1 MQVMISVVVP
11 LRNEES
17 TIKELHAR
25 LLEVLRRLGRP
36 FEIIFI
42 DDGSTDRTFEI
53 AAKIAPLKIIKFRKN
68 FGQTAA
74 IDAGIRAAKGDI
86 ILTIDGDLQNDP
98 DDIPLLIAKLEE
110 GYDVVVGWRK
120 QRLDSLLRRLFSRL
134 ANWITYIVT
143 KLYLHDHACALKA
156 MRADIFS
163 DIHLYGEMHVF
174 LAAYLHSRG
183 ARVTE
188 IPVSHR
194 ARETGISKSHFTRA
208 VKANF
213 DLLTLRF
220 LSTLT
225 RPMVVFGST
234 GAFLFLISLLILA
247 VTLFVATR
255 SLDFPALAL
264 IILAAIFALGG
275 LVSFMMGFLAE
286 LMLRIYYETKA
297 TRPYVIKEVRE
308 NK

>member
-1 MQVMISVVVP
+1 MISVLVP

-17 TIKELHAR
+17 TVRELHQR

-53 AAKIAPLKIIKFRKN
+53 AAKMAPLKIIKFRKN

-74 IDAGIRAAKGDI
+74 IDAGIHSAKGNI
-86 ILTIDGDLQNDP
+86 IVTIDGDLQNDP
-98 DDIPLLIAKLEE
+98 HDIPLLVHKLEE

-120 QRLDSLLRRLFSRL
+120 HRLDSFLRRAFSRL
-134 ANWITYIVT
+134 ANWITYRVT

-156 MRADIFS
+156 MRAEIFS

-183 ARVTE
+183 ASVTE
-188 IPVSHR
+188 IPVSHQ
-194 ARETGISKSHFTRA
+194 AREAGISKSHFTRA

-220 LSTLT
+220 LSTLS

-234 GAFLFLISLLILA
+234 GAILFSIGLLIIVAAIFLEIKDSDFSSLTL
-247 VTLFVATR
+247 VTLIAV
-255 SLDFPALAL
+255 
-264 IILAAIFALGG
+264 FALGG
-275 LVSFMMGFLAE
+275 LVSFMMGLLAE

-297 TRPYVIKEVRE
+297 TRPYVIKEIRE

>member
-1 MQVMISVVVP
+1 MISVVVP

-17 TIKELHAR
+17 TVKELHQR
-25 LLEVLRRLGRP
+25 LLLTLERLGRP
-36 FEIIFI
+36 FEIILI
-42 DDGSTDRTFEI
+42 DDGSTDRTFEV
-53 AAKIAPLKIIKFRKN
+53 AKTVTPVKIIKFRKN

-74 IDAGIRAAKGDI
+74 IDAGIQAAKGDI
-86 ILTIDGDLQNDP
+86 IVTIDGDLQNDP
-98 DDIPLLIAKLEE
+98 DDIPRLVAKLEE

-120 QRLDSLLRRLFSRL
+120 HRLDSLLRRLFSRL
-134 ANWITYIVT
+134 ANWITYLVT
-143 KLYLHDHACALKA
+143 RLYLHDHACALKA
-156 MRADIFS
+156 MRAEIFS

-188 IPVSHR
+188 ITVSHR
-194 ARETGISKSHFTRA
+194 ARGTGISKSHFTRA

-220 LSTLT
+220 LSTLS

-234 GAFLFLISLLILA
+234 GAILFLIALLILA
-247 VTLFVATR
+247 ITPFLETR
-255 SLDFPALAL
+255 DSDSSLLAL
-264 IILAAIFALGG
+264 IILTAVFVVGG
-275 LVSFMMGFLAE
+275 LICFMMGFLAE